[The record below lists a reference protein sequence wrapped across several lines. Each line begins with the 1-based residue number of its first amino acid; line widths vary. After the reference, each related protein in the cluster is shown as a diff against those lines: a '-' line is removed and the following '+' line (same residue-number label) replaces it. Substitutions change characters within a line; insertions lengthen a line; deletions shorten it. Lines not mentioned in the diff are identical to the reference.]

1 MKSIKNIYE
10 KIYDF
15 ENLHK
20 AWEEARKGKRYRD
33 DVLIFNRN
41 YEEQLI
47 NIQNHLIYETYE
59 VGKYHTFYVYEPKK
73 RLIMSLPFKD
83 RIVQWAIYRQ
93 LFPLYEKTFIFDSYA
108 CRKGKGTHKAA
119 DRLQYWLRQTER
131 KPERYYYLKMDIS
144 KYFYR
149 VDHDILLKI
158 LARRIKDQ
166 RLLNLLE
173 KIINCES
180 MNFGLPPGKEP
191 DEVEVSDRLGNKGM
205 PIGNLTS
212 QMFANIYL
220 NEVDQYA
227 KHELGLH
234 YYIRYMD
241 DIIILHHDKKYLAEV
256 KELLRAFL
264 SDELRLDLNNKTA
277 IRPCSMGVDFVGFR
291 IWSTHRRLKKKT
303 AVKIK
308 RNLKNQIAKVKA
320 GEERKDRLDRS
331 AASYRGILSH
341 FDSYGLRQSLNALF
355 KENGMV
361 EKKEE
366 VSRCTGKCDNC
377 PNYTESYFC
386 GFATPY
392 CKLQGKEITHNVY

>member
-1 MKSIKNIYE
+1 MQSIKNIYE

-173 KIINCES
+173 KDYKLRIYEFWITARKRAGRSGSIGQIEQQGDADRQPYLTDVCKH
-180 MNFGLPPGKEP
+180 LP
-191 DEVEVSDRLGNKGM
+191 
-205 PIGNLTS
+205 
-212 QMFANIYL
+212 
-220 NEVDQYA
+220 
-227 KHELGLH
+227 
-234 YYIRYMD
+234 
-241 DIIILHHDKKYLAEV
+241 
-256 KELLRAFL
+256 
-264 SDELRLDLNNKTA
+264 
-277 IRPCSMGVDFVGFR
+277 
-291 IWSTHRRLKKKT
+291 
-303 AVKIK
+303 
-308 RNLKNQIAKVKA
+308 
-320 GEERKDRLDRS
+320 
-331 AASYRGILSH
+331 
-341 FDSYGLRQSLNALF
+341 
-355 KENGMV
+355 
-361 EKKEE
+361 
-366 VSRCTGKCDNC
+366 
-377 PNYTESYFC
+377 
-386 GFATPY
+386 
-392 CKLQGKEITHNVY
+392 